1 MHPRLNVV
9 TLAVRDLKTSLDFYR
24 DGLGL
29 PGKIIGTEYMDSV
42 SGASG
47 AVAFFELQGG
57 LILAL
62 YPRSDL
68 IKDAKV
74 PDAGGPSQVEFSLG
88 YLTKSRREVDAIVR
102 QATTAGARVTEAPRE
117 RAWGIYSGYFSDPD
131 GHLWEIIYNPQ
142 CPVEMSARSRLRKP
156 LAGER
161 RAGTLFFDGDAK
173 VAQ

>member
-9 TLAVRDLKTSLDFYR
+9 TLAVRDLTTSFDFYR

-29 PGKIIGTEYMDSV
+29 PGKIIGTEYTDSV

-47 AVAFFELQGG
+47 AVALFELRGG

-68 IKDAKV
+68 IKDANV
-74 PDAGGPSQVEFSLG
+74 SDGGGPSPVEFSLG
-88 YLTKSRREVDAIVR
+88 YLTKNRQQVDALVR
-102 QATTAGARVTEAPRE
+102 QATAAGARVTEAPRA

-131 GHLWEIIYNPQ
+131 GHLWEIIYNPAM
-142 CPVEMSARSRLRKP
+142 PVRDDRVKPASKTARRIR
-156 LAGER
+156 AR
-161 RAGTLFFDGDAK
+161 R
-173 VAQ
+173 